1 MNAVF
6 TLGRIALVVLFI
18 LSGAGKLLDI
28 PATATLIDSK
38 FTMPPFLSDYA
49 NQISAT
55 VNMPFS
61 NILAILFGVIE
72 FVAALLVAVNILTRT
87 ASVVLLIFTLVT
99 VFCFYDFWNVPT
111 GAERTNLINHALESL
126 SIMGGLL
133 MLAAWPRQHAREEYA
148 QPDHLAPL

>member
-28 PATATLIDSK
+28 PGTAALIDSK
-38 FTMPPFLSDYA
+38 FAMPAPLTEYA
-49 NQISAT
+49 NQIATT

-61 NILAILFGVIE
+61 NILAIVIGVIE

-87 ASVVLLIFTLVT
+87 AAVVLLIYTLVT

-111 GAERTNLINHALESL
+111 GPERTNLITHALQSL
-126 SIMGGLL
+126 SIIGGLL
-133 MLAAWPRQHAREEYA
+133 MLAALPRRHVREEYA
-148 QPDHLAPL
+148 PPEHLAPL